1 MREREDAAMVQRVL
15 ARTSMPLVL
24 ALLIPACTTPLEP
37 LGPTPA
43 GEGATIYLHAGF
55 AGTSQA
61 VNHDV
66 VDLGKVEGPC
76 SNGEEGEQPTWSDCM
91 SSVHIE
97 PGWTVTLYR
106 DRDYKGNSVRL
117 TADSPNL
124 TDLPGPCKG
133 SFNDCVSSIRVSR
146 Q

>member
-1 MREREDAAMVQRVL
+1 MVQKVL
-15 ARTSMPLVL
+15 ARTFMPLVL
-24 ALLIPACTTPLEP
+24 ALLVPACTKPLET

-43 GEGATIYLHAGF
+43 GEGATIYLHADF

-76 SNGEEGEQPTWSDCM
+76 SHGEEGEKPTWSDCV
-91 SSVHIE
+91 SSVQVA

-106 DRDYKGNSVRL
+106 DREYKGNSVRL

-124 TDLPGPCKG
+124 RDLPGPCNG
-133 SFNDCVSSIRVSR
+133 NFNDCVSSMKVSR